1 MSLLLCPTL
10 SRGDI
15 YQKTG
20 EDGVLH
26 FTNMDMAAPG
36 GGYSLY
42 LKEAPRFRPPAR
54 LPQGSGKSPEWV
66 LDYAERCAMN
76 HELPPALVKAVIRAE
91 SNGYRLAVSRKGA
104 QGMMQ
109 LMPFTSRRFRVKD
122 PFDPVENIEGGVK
135 FIRELLVTFNGD
147 VRLAV
152 AAYNAGPG
160 AVRKYGGVPPYPET
174 REYVRRVMDLYATYT
189 INE

>member
-1 MSLLLCPTL
+1 MLLLCPTL
-10 SRGDI
+10 SRADI
-15 YQKTG
+15 YSRTG

-26 FTNMDMAAPG
+26 FTNMDMSAQG
-36 GGYSLY
+36 KGYTVY
-42 LKEAPRFRPPAR
+42 LKEPAKVRTPLRIPPAKR
-54 LPQGSGKSPEWV
+54 KTAEWV
-66 LDYAERCAMN
+66 LSYAERCAKN
-76 HELPPALVKAVIRAE
+76 HDLPGALVKAIIFAE

-109 LMPFTSRRFRVKD
+109 LMPFTSRRFSVND

-135 FIRELLVTFNGD
+135 FVRELLACFGGD

-174 REYVRRVMDLYATYT
+174 RAYVRRVMDLYATYS